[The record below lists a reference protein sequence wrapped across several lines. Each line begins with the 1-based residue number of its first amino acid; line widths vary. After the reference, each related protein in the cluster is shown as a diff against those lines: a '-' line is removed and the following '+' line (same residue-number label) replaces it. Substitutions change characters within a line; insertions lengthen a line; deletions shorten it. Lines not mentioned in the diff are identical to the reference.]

1 MNLGIVG
8 AGTMGANHAR
18 VISRSQATLT
28 IVVDQDLNSARELAG
43 EYGAK
48 ASASVD
54 DLEGCSG
61 AIVATPTATHTKI
74 AQTLLARGLPLLVEK
89 PLSARLGD
97 VEAIISQ
104 SRESDVP
111 VTCGFV
117 ERFNP
122 AIQTALE
129 LLDGPALHLIAV
141 RHSPRA
147 SRMTGS
153 VVHDVAIHDID
164 LSVMFC
170 GRDVRQVNSIG
181 WAPPNEEMEIVDA
194 SIRFGSGS
202 LATISAN
209 RWTQRKIRTLS
220 VATDTQLIEIDM
232 LRQDITV
239 YRHVSHE
246 MVGGAGYRSE
256 TVVDIP
262 FVRHTGEPIELQLQH
277 FLGLISG
284 KADPEEERRSLLA
297 PHQVAQTIEERAK
310 EAAR

>member
-1 MNLGIVG
+1 MKLGIVG
-8 AGTMGANHAR
+8 AGAMGANHAR
-18 VISRSQATLT
+18 VISGSQATLA
-28 IVVDQDLNSARELAG
+28 IVVDQDLNRAQALAD

-48 ASASVD
+48 ASTSIN
-54 DLEGCSG
+54 DLDGCAG
-61 AIVATPTATHTKI
+61 AIVATPTTTHAEI
-74 AQTLLARGLPLLVEK
+74 AQTLLAHGLPLLVEK
-89 PLSARLGD
+89 PLVAHLAD
-97 VEAIISQ
+97 AEAIISR
-104 SRESDVP
+104 SRDSNVP
-111 VTCGFV
+111 LTCGFV

-122 AIQTALE
+122 AVRTALE

-164 LSVMFC
+164 LSLTFC
-170 GRDVRQVNSIG
+170 GRDVRHVSSIG
-181 WAPPNEEMEIVDA
+181 WAPPGEEMEIVDA